1 MEVRSW
7 IEAFTAEWSTIATQT
22 VSYLPRLLLAI
33 GMLVAGWLAAKLV
46 RSVSI
51 RLLLG
56 LDRLWLRLI
65 SRRGLER
72 LQPQFPPARIAGE
85 ILFWFV
91 VLFSAAAAAAI
102 LGLDV
107 FVSWL
112 SAVATYIPILL
123 TGLLII
129 LAGVVISALM
139 RDLTTTTAAR
149 TGIGKAELLGRLVQ
163 VMILIMATAIGV
175 EQMGIDMSFLSVITG
190 VALAATLGGAALAFG
205 LGARSY
211 MSNVIAGHQLRQ
223 LYQAGDRLRLRGF
236 EGVIIE
242 LTPTKVIL
250 STENNGRVIIPAR
263 LFEEEIAELQGRAG
277 DENR

>member
-223 LYQAGDRLRLRGF
+223 LYQAVDRLRLRGF

>member
-1 MEVRSW
+1 METASW
-7 IEAFTAEWSTIATQT
+7 IEAFTAEWSAIAAQT
-22 VSYLPRLLLAI
+22 VAYLPRLLLAM
-33 GMLVAGWLAAKLV
+33 GVLVAGWLAARLV
-46 RSVSI
+46 RTASV

-56 LDRLWLRLI
+56 LDHLWLKLI
-65 SRRGLER
+65 ARRGLER

-91 VLFSAAAAAAI
+91 VLFSAAAAATI
-102 LGLDV
+102 LGLDI

-112 SAVATYIPILL
+112 SAIATYIPILL

-129 LAGVVISALM
+129 LAGVIISALM
-139 RDLTTTTAAR
+139 RDLTATTAAR
-149 TGIGKAELLGRLVQ
+149 TGIGKADLLGRLVQ

-190 VALAATLGGAALAFG
+190 VALATTLGGAALAFG

-211 MSNVIAGHQLRQ
+211 MSNIIAGHQLRS
-223 LYQAGDRLRLRGF
+223 LYQAGDRLRLRNF
-236 EGVIIE
+236 EGTIIE

-250 STENNGRVIIPAR
+250 GTEDDGRVIIPAR
-263 LFEEEIAELQGRAG
+263 LFEEEIAELQGRA
-277 DENR
+277 DVENR